1 MKKWL
6 SKFVQLAKQALVRH
20 PVEILLVTFC
30 LFPLFTADLAKTI
43 EHYDDYFVW
52 LPIALMLVNLTHGS
66 KYYRLSV
73 IIPIALVLLVKFFDI
88 YNLIGDERLFSLT
101 LAVIV
106 VFLCQNAEKNNRTFM
121 FGVAH
126 KLLNCIFAGLIA
138 MLFGIVVSGLT
149 AAIDGLFHVNMIGFD
164 IYERLW
170 FISGVWIFPVAY
182 LSLLQREGASDQLQ
196 SDFGKILLNWILSPA
211 LVIYTLIIYAY
222 AAFILVQGKMP
233 EGIIANVAFP
243 YLVVGIALY
252 VIQTLLD
259 KEKWQKFYRL
269 LPWLN
274 LLPLAMLWYAA
285 SIRIHHY
292 GFTQER
298 VYLVMGAVV
307 LALCNLIL
315 LVPKIRQYRLLAGV
329 VLLALLSNSSIIDAS
344 KIAYKDQLA
353 RFDAFVRAQQLLD
366 DNGKLSGERI
376 EQWLEKNKSSE
387 SYLIDEF
394 RELHYAVLLD
404 TATKWTEEFKQQY
417 GIPKIENAYRW
428 MLSDSSSIYS
438 SSYFRIGDIEAQ
450 SMDIEDYNHL
460 HWFENYVSRNND
472 YGVINSDNVCRIH
485 RGRIMNLQGEPLDNI
500 YVECQALPSR
510 NYHQDFVL
518 AFQPNDSDVLLE
530 WNLDEY
536 LRNLFVS
543 HNLVIHEKYT
553 DQELNVLKNDFKS
566 YIELDNRI
574 ILFTDFNIAYVER
587 DNYKGYVF
595 EQLTLKGVLSK

>member
-196 SDFGKILLNWILSPA
+196 NDFGKILLNWILSPA

-269 LPWLN
+269 LP
-274 LLPLAMLWYAA
+274 
-285 SIRIHHY
+285 RIANSCAPYHN
-292 GFTQER
+292 TIDTI
-298 VYLVMGAVV
+298 LIAV
-307 LALCNLIL
+307 
-315 LVPKIRQYRLLAGV
+315 
-329 VLLALLSNSSIIDAS
+329 
-344 KIAYKDQLA
+344 
-353 RFDAFVRAQQLLD
+353 F
-366 DNGKLSGERI
+366 
-376 EQWLEKNKSSE
+376 
-387 SYLIDEF
+387 
-394 RELHYAVLLD
+394 
-404 TATKWTEEFKQQY
+404 
-417 GIPKIENAYRW
+417 
-428 MLSDSSSIYS
+428 
-438 SSYFRIGDIEAQ
+438 
-450 SMDIEDYNHL
+450 
-460 HWFENYVSRNND
+460 
-472 YGVINSDNVCRIH
+472 
-485 RGRIMNLQGEPLDNI
+485 
-500 YVECQALPSR
+500 
-510 NYHQDFVL
+510 
-518 AFQPNDSDVLLE
+518 
-530 WNLDEY
+530 
-536 LRNLFVS
+536 
-543 HNLVIHEKYT
+543 
-553 DQELNVLKNDFKS
+553 
-566 YIELDNRI
+566 
-574 ILFTDFNIAYVER
+574 
-587 DNYKGYVF
+587 
-595 EQLTLKGVLSK
+595 